1 MNLPSIKTLAIVF
14 GDNAREARAVL
25 EANRET
31 LAVRPECAARI
42 AECYHAPSTRDL
54 RLTALNALAE
64 THGIEGAQATTG
76 EWLTY
81 LNAGDT
87 YTATITVWRNRYRV
101 ESWGD
106 RVETLERQSIR
117 FA

>member
-1 MNLPSIKTLAIVF
+1 MNLPSIKTLAEVF
-14 GDNAREARAVL
+14 GDRAREARAVL
-25 EANRET
+25 EADRAT
-31 LAVRPECAARI
+31 LAARPECAARI
-42 AECYHAPSTRDL
+42 AECFHPPTTRDL
-54 RLTALNALAE
+54 RLTALDALAG
-64 THGIEGAQATTG
+64 THGIEGAQSTTG

-87 YTATITVWRNRYRV
+87 YTVTVTVWRGRYRV

-117 FA
+117 FE